1 MFYLGFHVYGPY
13 NVLKLHVV
21 TLTKHVFGG
30 GSHAASGREFGLI
43 DSACWLGVTQLRGG
57 RRNTTPLCVDVFC
70 SGNELLMN
78 KAKVKHVAGWII
90 FILE

>member
-30 GSHAASGREFGLI
+30 GSHVASGREFGLI
-43 DSACWLGVTQLRGG
+43 DSTCWLEVTQLRGG
-57 RRNTTPLCVDVFC
+57 RRNRTPPCVDVFC
-70 SGNELLMN
+70 SGLLVN
-78 KAKVKHVAGWII
+78 KAEVKRCRMDDFHFGII
-90 FILE
+90 